1 MNLNSY
7 LPLPTAP
14 RTATPL
20 ANSPAQGPASGADA
34 VAGQGLGL
42 DFAQIMA
49 RQLQQLPA
57 SQRQS
62 FAATSNAIHAESAQ
76 AAEHAA
82 LLANKDAA
90 SQAQNQVKTTPKNNA
105 RVSEDAPAH
114 KEDKQESSAKSSSG
128 SSHRSRKTSTDTQDN
143 DSASATSWQGD
154 MPHALA
160 LAASAANSVANALTN
175 PAAGIQVARTAANL
189 AAQELANASDA
200 ATNKLQM
207 FALSPKVHIITDPR
221 QAPSP
226 ESLTAF
232 AKSMGLD
239 DAAIQN
245 LMGPAASQAMGLDDA
260 TTIQNLV
267 GPTASQISTPG
278 ANGFPSTSANG
289 LPNGN
294 PGFNISTLLG
304 AALNGGTEKPTM
316 AQTEA
321 SAFNQAVT
329 QALSSSMQSPAA
341 NANLLQSAA
350 AAPLNFGISGLPV
363 NGLSQAEMA
372 SIQHIQMT
380 VLPPAVLPVQS
391 GNTSQAFNMP
401 STASVLSLLD
411 GKLQEQDITSLAS
424 SFSQNMGEQSESGT
438 SDTSGQSS
446 SGFAQTLAQSNASDN
461 RSVANKEVATVATPL
476 NEVYDQLSDKL
487 ATEMAA
493 RMHKQLSDGQWKMKF
508 GLRPAHLGGVEIQL
522 EMKDGKLDAVFRAEN
537 AMTRDLLQ
545 NSTQRLRDALQN
557 FGINAGFVQVG
568 QNGSQSQQ
576 NASGNSTPQPQ
587 VRDNSRAGTN
597 NSDTTAQVVAN
608 RGKDSSSL
616 LDLYA

>member
-14 RTATPL
+14 RNATPL

-49 RQLQQLPA
+49 QQLQQLPA

-62 FAATSNAIHAESAQ
+62 FAATSKAIHAESAQ
-76 AAEHAA
+76 AAEQAA
-82 LLANKDAA
+82 LLANKDRA
-90 SQAQNQVKTTPKNNA
+90 SQAQNQDKIAPKDNS
-105 RVSEDAPAH
+105 RVSKEAPGH

-128 SSHRSRKTSTDTQDN
+128 SSHRSRKASSDAQDSDT
-143 DSASATSWQGD
+143 ASATPWQGD
-154 MPHALA
+154 LPHALA
-160 LAASAANSVANALTN
+160 LAASAANSVADALTN
-175 PAAGIQVARTAANL
+175 PADGIPAARTAANL

-239 DAAIQN
+239 EATIQN
-245 LMGPAASQAMGLDDA
+245 LMGPASQA
-260 TTIQNLV
+260 
-267 GPTASQISTPG
+267 STPG
-278 ANGFPSTSANG
+278 ANGLPSSSANG
-289 LPNGN
+289 MPNGIAN
-294 PGFNISTLLG
+294 NAGFNISALLG
-304 AALNGGTEKPTM
+304 AALNGGSDTANI
-316 AQTEA
+316 AQA
-321 SAFNQAVT
+321 DAAFNQALT
-329 QALSSSMQSPAA
+329 QALSTSTQIPAA

-391 GNTSQAFNMP
+391 GNIAQAFNTP
-401 STASVLSLLD
+401 STASVLSLL
-411 GKLQEQDITSLAS
+411 GGNLQEQDITSLAS
-424 SFSQNMGEQSESGT
+424 SFSQNMGEQSDTSG
-438 SDTSGQSS
+438 SDSSGQSS
-446 SGFAQTLAQSNASDN
+446 SGFAQALAQSNASDN

-557 FGINAGFVQVG
+557 FGINAGFVEVG
-568 QNGSQSQQ
+568 QNGSQNQQ

-587 VRDNSRAGTN
+587 VRDNSSVGTN

>member
-14 RTATPL
+14 RNATPL

-49 RQLQQLPA
+49 QQLQQLPA

-62 FAATSNAIHAESAQ
+62 FAATSKAIHAESAQ
-76 AAEHAA
+76 AAEQAA
-82 LLANKDAA
+82 LLANKDRA
-90 SQAQNQVKTTPKNNA
+90 SQAQNQDKIAPKDNS
-105 RVSEDAPAH
+105 RVSKEAPGH

-128 SSHRSRKTSTDTQDN
+128 SSHRSRKASSDAQDSDT
-143 DSASATSWQGD
+143 ASATPWQGD
-154 MPHALA
+154 LPHALA
-160 LAASAANSVANALTN
+160 LAASAANSVADALTN
-175 PAAGIQVARTAANL
+175 PADGIPAARTAANL

-207 FALSPKVHIITDPR
+207 YALSPKVHIITDPR

-239 DAAIQN
+239 EATIQN
-245 LMGPAASQAMGLDDA
+245 LMGPASQA
-260 TTIQNLV
+260 
-267 GPTASQISTPG
+267 STPG
-278 ANGFPSTSANG
+278 ANGLPSSGANG
-289 LPNGN
+289 MPNGIAN
-294 PGFNISTLLG
+294 NAGFNISALLG
-304 AALNGGTEKPTM
+304 AALNGGSDTANITQ
-316 AQTEA
+316 ADA
-321 SAFNQAVT
+321 AFNQAMT
-329 QALSSSMQSPAA
+329 QALSTSTQSPAA

-391 GNTSQAFNMP
+391 GNIAQAFNTP
-401 STASVLSLLD
+401 STASVLSLL
-411 GKLQEQDITSLAS
+411 GGNLQEQDITSLAS
-424 SFSQNMGEQSESGT
+424 SFSQNMGEQSDTSG
-438 SDTSGQSS
+438 SDSSGQSS
-446 SGFAQTLAQSNASDN
+446 SGFAQALAQSNASDN

-557 FGINAGFVQVG
+557 FGINAGFVEVG
-568 QNGSQSQQ
+568 QNGSQNQQ

-587 VRDNSRAGTN
+587 VRDNSSVGTN

>member
-14 RTATPL
+14 RNATPL

-62 FAATSNAIHAESAQ
+62 FAATSNAIHAESEQ

-82 LLANKDAA
+82 LLANKDRA
-90 SQAQNQVKTTPKNNA
+90 SQAQNQDKIAPKDNA
-105 RVSEDAPAH
+105 RVSKEAPEH

-128 SSHRSRKTSTDTQDN
+128 SSHRSRKASTDNQDN
-143 DSASATSWQGD
+143 DLAPATPWQGD
-154 MPHALA
+154 LPHALA
-160 LAASAANSVANALTN
+160 LAASAANSVANALNN
-175 PAAGIQVARTAANL
+175 PAAGIPAARTAANL

-207 FALSPKVHIITDPR
+207 YALSPKVHIITDPR

-239 DAAIQN
+239 EA
-245 LMGPAASQAMGLDDA
+245 
-260 TTIQNLV
+260 TIQNLL
-267 GPTASQISTPG
+267 GPASQASNPG
-278 ANGFPSTSANG
+278 ANSLPSSGANG
-289 LPNGN
+289 MPNGIAN
-294 PGFNISTLLG
+294 NAGFNISALLG
-304 AALNGGTEKPTM
+304 AALNGGSDTANI
-316 AQTEA
+316 AQGDA
-321 SAFNQAVT
+321 AFNQAMT
-329 QALSSSMQSPAA
+329 QALSTSTQSPAA

-391 GNTSQAFNMP
+391 GNIAQAFNTP
-401 STASVLSLLD
+401 STASVLSLL
-411 GKLQEQDITSLAS
+411 GGNLQEQEITSLAS
-424 SFSQNMGEQSESGT
+424 SFSQNMGEQSDTSG
-438 SDTSGQSS
+438 SDSSGQSS
-446 SGFAQTLAQSNASDN
+446 SGFAQALAQSNASDN

-557 FGINAGFVQVG
+557 FGINAGFVEVG
-568 QNGSQSQQ
+568 QNGSQNQQ

-587 VRDNSRAGTN
+587 VRDNSSVSAN

-608 RGKDSSSL
+608 RGKDGSSL

>member
-14 RTATPL
+14 RNATPL

-49 RQLQQLPA
+49 QQLQQLPA

-62 FAATSNAIHAESAQ
+62 FAATSKAIHAESAQ
-76 AAEHAA
+76 AAEQAA
-82 LLANKDAA
+82 LLANKDRA
-90 SQAQNQVKTTPKNNA
+90 SQAQNQDKIAPKDNS
-105 RVSEDAPAH
+105 RVSKEAPGH

-128 SSHRSRKTSTDTQDN
+128 SSHRSRKASSDAQDSDT
-143 DSASATSWQGD
+143 ASATPWQGD
-154 MPHALA
+154 LPHALA
-160 LAASAANSVANALTN
+160 LAASAANSVADALTN
-175 PAAGIQVARTAANL
+175 PADGIPAARTAANL

-207 FALSPKVHIITDPR
+207 YALSPKVHIITDPR

-239 DAAIQN
+239 EATIQN
-245 LMGPAASQAMGLDDA
+245 LMGPASQA
-260 TTIQNLV
+260 
-267 GPTASQISTPG
+267 STPG
-278 ANGFPSTSANG
+278 ANGLPSSGANG
-289 LPNGN
+289 MPNGIAN
-294 PGFNISTLLG
+294 NAGFNISALLG
-304 AALNGGTEKPTM
+304 AALNGGSDTANITQ
-316 AQTEA
+316 ADA
-321 SAFNQAVT
+321 AFNQAMT
-329 QALSSSMQSPAA
+329 QALSTSTQSPAA

-350 AAPLNFGISGLPV
+350 AAPLNFGINGLPV

-391 GNTSQAFNMP
+391 GNIAQAFNTP
-401 STASVLSLLD
+401 STASVLSLL
-411 GKLQEQDITSLAS
+411 GGNLQEQDITSLAS
-424 SFSQNMGEQSESGT
+424 SFSQNMGEQSDTSG
-438 SDTSGQSS
+438 SDSSGQSS
-446 SGFAQTLAQSNASDN
+446 SGFAQALAQSNASDN

-557 FGINAGFVQVG
+557 FGINAGFVEVG
-568 QNGSQSQQ
+568 QNGSQNQQ

-587 VRDNSRAGTN
+587 VRDNSSVGTN

>member
-14 RTATPL
+14 RNATPL

-49 RQLQQLPA
+49 QQLQQLPA

-62 FAATSNAIHAESAQ
+62 FAAASNAIHAESAQ
-76 AAEHAA
+76 AAEQAA
-82 LLANKDAA
+82 LLANKDRA
-90 SQAQNQVKTTPKNNA
+90 SQAQNQDKIAPKDNS
-105 RVSEDAPAH
+105 RVSKEAPGH

-128 SSHRSRKTSTDTQDN
+128 SSHRSRKASSDAQDSDT
-143 DSASATSWQGD
+143 ASATPWQGD
-154 MPHALA
+154 LPHALA
-160 LAASAANSVANALTN
+160 LAASAANSVADALTN
-175 PAAGIQVARTAANL
+175 PADGIPAARTAANL

-239 DAAIQN
+239 EATIQN
-245 LMGPAASQAMGLDDA
+245 LMGTASQA
-260 TTIQNLV
+260 
-267 GPTASQISTPG
+267 STPG
-278 ANGFPSTSANG
+278 ANGLPSSGANG
-289 LPNGN
+289 MPNGIAN
-294 PGFNISTLLG
+294 NAGFNISALLG
-304 AALNGGTEKPTM
+304 AALNGGSDTANITQ
-316 AQTEA
+316 ADA
-321 SAFNQAVT
+321 AFNQAMT
-329 QALSSSMQSPAA
+329 QALSTSTQSPAA

-350 AAPLNFGISGLPV
+350 AAPLNFGINGLPV

-391 GNTSQAFNMP
+391 GNIAQTFNTP
-401 STASVLSLLD
+401 STASVLSLL
-411 GKLQEQDITSLAS
+411 GGNLQEQDITSLAS
-424 SFSQNMGEQSESGT
+424 SFSQNMGEQSDTSG
-438 SDTSGQSS
+438 SDSSGQSS
-446 SGFAQTLAQSNASDN
+446 SGFAQALAQSNASDN

-557 FGINAGFVQVG
+557 FGINAGFVEVG
-568 QNGSQSQQ
+568 QNGSQNQQ

-587 VRDNSRAGTN
+587 VRDNSSVGTN

>member
-14 RTATPL
+14 RAATPP
-20 ANSPAQGPASGADA
+20 ANSPVQGPTSGADA
-34 VAGQGLGL
+34 VAGQSLGL

-57 SQRQS
+57 AQRQS
-62 FAATSNAIHAESAQ
+62 FAATSDAIHANNAQ
-76 AAEHAA
+76 ASEHAA
-82 LLANKDAA
+82 LLANKDAGSPA
-90 SQAQNQVKTTPKNNA
+90 DTQDKPAPKNNS
-105 RVSEDAPAH
+105 RVSQDAPGHAD
-114 KEDKQESSAKSSSG
+114 DKQESSTKSSSSG
-128 SSHRSRKTSTDTQDN
+128 SQRNKK
-143 DSASATSWQGD
+143 ASAGANDKDSEPVAVTPWQSD
-154 MPHALA
+154 LSHMLA
-160 LAASAANSVANALTN
+160 MANATTN
-175 PAAGIQVARTAANL
+175 AGVGFETDPAGIHATRTAANL
-189 AAQELANASDA
+189 AAQELAQQNNQAV
-200 ATNKLQM
+200 NNLQK
-207 FALSPKVHIITDPR
+207 FALSSKVHIITDPR

-239 DAAIQN
+239 DATIQN
-245 LMGPAASQAMGLDDA
+245 LMGSA
-260 TTIQNLV
+260 TSN
-267 GPTASQISTPG
+267 GG
-278 ANGFPSTSANG
+278 ANGLAPSGANG
-289 LPNGN
+289 QPNGAATAT
-294 PGFNISTLLG
+294 GLNISALLG
-304 AALNGGTEKPTM
+304 AALNGGSDKLGISQADAP
-316 AQTEA
+316 
-321 SAFNQAVT
+321 AFSQAMT
-329 QALSSSMQSPAA
+329 QALSSSVQSPAVS
-341 NANLLQSAA
+341 ANLLQSAA
-350 AAPLNFGISGLPV
+350 AAPLNFGISGLPT

-372 SIQHIQMT
+372 SIQQIQMT

-391 GNTSQAFNMP
+391 GNISQAFNTP
-401 STASVLSLLD
+401 STASVLSLL
-411 GKLQEQDITSLAS
+411 GGNVQEQDIASLAS
-424 SFSQNMGEQSESGT
+424 SFSQGTGEQSDA
-438 SDTSGQSS
+438 SDSETSGQSS
-446 SGFAQTLAQSNASDN
+446 SAFAQALAQSSASDN
-461 RSVANKEVATVATPL
+461 RSVAGKDAATAVATPM

-568 QNGSQSQQ
+568 QNGGQNQQ

-587 VRDNSRAGTN
+587 VRDNSSVSTN
-597 NSDTTAQVVAN
+597 TSDTQAQVVAS
-608 RGKDSSSL
+608 RGKDSTSL

>member
-1 MNLNSY
+1 
-7 LPLPTAP
+7 
-14 RTATPL
+14 
-20 ANSPAQGPASGADA
+20 
-34 VAGQGLGL
+34 
-42 DFAQIMA
+42 MA

-62 FAATSNAIHAESAQ
+62 FAATSNAIHAESEQ

-82 LLANKDAA
+82 LLANKDRA
-90 SQAQNQVKTTPKNNA
+90 SQAQNQDKTAPKDNA
-105 RVSEDAPAH
+105 RVSKEAPGH

-128 SSHRSRKTSTDTQDN
+128 SSHRSRKASTDNQDK
-143 DSASATSWQGD
+143 DLASATPWQGD
-154 MPHALA
+154 LPHALA
-160 LAASAANSVANALTN
+160 LATSAANSVADALTN
-175 PAAGIQVARTAANL
+175 PADGIPAARTAANL

-239 DAAIQN
+239 EATIQN
-245 LMGPAASQAMGLDDA
+245 LMGPASQA
-260 TTIQNLV
+260 
-267 GPTASQISTPG
+267 STPG
-278 ANGFPSTSANG
+278 ANGLPSSGANG
-289 LPNGN
+289 MPNGIAN
-294 PGFNISTLLG
+294 NAGFNISALLG
-304 AALNGGTEKPTM
+304 AALNGGSDTANITQ
-316 AQTEA
+316 ADA
-321 SAFNQAVT
+321 AFNQAMA
-329 QALSSSMQSPAA
+329 QALSTSTQSPAA

-380 VLPPAVLPVQS
+380 VLPPAVFPVQS
-391 GNTSQAFNMP
+391 GNIAQAFNTP
-401 STASVLSLLD
+401 STASVLSLL
-411 GKLQEQDITSLAS
+411 GGNLQEQDITSLAS
-424 SFSQNMGEQSESGT
+424 SFSQNMGEQSDTSG
-438 SDTSGQSS
+438 SDSSGQSS
-446 SGFAQTLAQSNASDN
+446 SGFAQALAQSNASDN

-557 FGINAGFVQVG
+557 FGINAGFVEVG
-568 QNGSQSQQ
+568 QNGSQNQQ
-576 NASGNSTPQPQ
+576 NASGNSTPQHQ
-587 VRDNSRAGTN
+587 VRDNSSVSAN

-608 RGKDSSSL
+608 RGKDGSSL

>member
-14 RTATPL
+14 RAATPL

-34 VAGQGLGL
+34 VAGQSLGL

-49 RQLQQLPA
+49 RQFQQLPA
-57 SQRQS
+57 SQRQN
-62 FAATSNAIHAESAQ
+62 FAATSDAIHADNAQ
-76 AAEHAA
+76 ASEHSA

-90 SQAQNQVKTTPKNNA
+90 AQAGNQDKPEPNNNS
-105 RVSEDAPAH
+105 RVSQDAPGHA
-114 KEDKQESSAKSSSG
+114 KDDKQESSAKSSSG
-128 SSHRSRKTSTDTQDN
+128 SSQRNKKSAADDK
-143 DSASATSWQGD
+143 DSDPSSATAWQAD
-154 MPHALA
+154 LPHALD
-160 LAASAANSVANALTN
+160 LAAKAASTVANALTN
-175 PAAGIQVARTAANL
+175 PAAGLQAARTAANL
-189 AAQELANASDA
+189 AAQELAQASTD

-239 DAAIQN
+239 DATIQN
-245 LMGPAASQAMGLDDA
+245 LMGSADASKSA
-260 TTIQNLV
+260 TQ
-267 GPTASQISTPG
+267 PG
-278 ANGFPSTSANG
+278 FSNGQPNGSAN
-289 LPNGN
+289 NS
-294 PGFNISTLLG
+294 GFNISALLG
-304 AALNGGTEKPTM
+304 AALNGGSDKLNISQADAP
-316 AQTEA
+316 
-321 SAFNQAVT
+321 AFNQAMT
-329 QALSSSMQSPAA
+329 QALASSAQSPAA

-350 AAPLNFGISGLPV
+350 AAPLNFGISGLPA

-372 SIQHIQMT
+372 SIQQIQMT
-380 VLPPAVLPVQS
+380 VLPPAVMPVQS
-391 GNTSQAFNMP
+391 GNTSQAFNTP
-401 STASVLSLLD
+401 STASVLSLL
-411 GKLQEQDITSLAS
+411 GGNVQEQDIASLAS
-424 SFSQNMGEQSESGT
+424 SFSQDMGEQSDSSG
-438 SDTSGQSS
+438 SNTSGQSS
-446 SGFAQTLAQSNASDN
+446 SGFAQALAQSSSDN
-461 RSVANKEVATVATPL
+461 KFVASKDAANAVATPMS
-476 NEVYDQLSDKL
+476 EVYDQLSDKL

-568 QNGSQSQQ
+568 QNGGQSQQ

-587 VRDNSRAGTN
+587 VRDNSGVNTN

-608 RGKDSSSL
+608 RGKDNSSL

>member
-14 RTATPL
+14 RAATPL

-34 VAGQGLGL
+34 VAGQSLGL

-49 RQLQQLPA
+49 RQFQQLPA
-57 SQRQS
+57 SQRQN
-62 FAATSNAIHAESAQ
+62 FAATSDAIHADNAQ
-76 AAEHAA
+76 ASEHSA

-90 SQAQNQVKTTPKNNA
+90 AQAGNQDKPEPNNNS
-105 RVSEDAPAH
+105 RVSQDAPGH
-114 KEDKQESSAKSSSG
+114 TKDDKQESSAKSSSG
-128 SSHRSRKTSTDTQDN
+128 ISQRNKKPVASDK
-143 DSASATSWQGD
+143 DSEPSSATAWQTD
-154 MPHALA
+154 LPHALD
-160 LAASAANSVANALTN
+160 LAAKAASTVANALTN
-175 PAAGIQVARTAANL
+175 PAAGLQAARTAANL
-189 AAQELANASDA
+189 AAQELAQASTD

-239 DAAIQN
+239 DATIQN
-245 LMGPAASQAMGLDDA
+245 LMGSADASKSA
-260 TTIQNLV
+260 TQ
-267 GPTASQISTPG
+267 PG
-278 ANGFPSTSANG
+278 FSNGQPNGSAN
-289 LPNGN
+289 NS
-294 PGFNISTLLG
+294 GFNISALLG
-304 AALNGGTEKPTM
+304 AALNGGSDKLNISQADAP
-316 AQTEA
+316 
-321 SAFNQAVT
+321 AFNQAMT
-329 QALSSSMQSPAA
+329 QALASSAQSPAA

-350 AAPLNFGISGLPV
+350 AAPLNFGISGLPA
-363 NGLSQAEMA
+363 NGMSQAEMA
-372 SIQHIQMT
+372 SIQQIQMT

-391 GNTSQAFNMP
+391 GNASQAFNTP
-401 STASVLSLLD
+401 STASVLSLL
-411 GKLQEQDITSLAS
+411 GGNVQEQDIASLAS
-424 SFSQNMGEQSESGT
+424 SFSQDMGEQSDSSG
-438 SDTSGQSS
+438 SNTSGQPS
-446 SGFAQTLAQSNASDN
+446 SGFAQALAQSSSSDN
-461 RSVANKEVATVATPL
+461 KSVASKDTATAVATPMA
-476 NEVYDQLSDKL
+476 EVYDQLSDKL

-568 QNGSQSQQ
+568 QNGGQSQQ

-587 VRDNSRAGTN
+587 VRDNSGVNTN

>member
-1 MNLNSY
+1 
-7 LPLPTAP
+7 
-14 RTATPL
+14 
-20 ANSPAQGPASGADA
+20 
-34 VAGQGLGL
+34 
-42 DFAQIMA
+42 MA

-62 FAATSNAIHAESAQ
+62 FAATSNAIHAESEQ

-82 LLANKDAA
+82 LLANKDRA
-90 SQAQNQVKTTPKNNA
+90 SQAQNQDKTAPKDNA
-105 RVSEDAPAH
+105 RVSKEAPGH
-114 KEDKQESSAKSSSG
+114 NKEDKQESSAKSSSG
-128 SSHRSRKTSTDTQDN
+128 SSHRSLKASTDYQDN
-143 DSASATSWQGD
+143 DLAPATPWQGD
-154 MPHALA
+154 LPHALA
-160 LAASAANSVANALTN
+160 LAASAANSVANALTD
-175 PAAGIQVARTAANL
+175 PADGIPAARTAANL

-239 DAAIQN
+239 EATIQN
-245 LMGPAASQAMGLDDA
+245 LMGPASQA
-260 TTIQNLV
+260 
-267 GPTASQISTPG
+267 STPG
-278 ANGFPSTSANG
+278 ANGLPSTGANG
-289 LPNGN
+289 MPNGIAN
-294 PGFNISTLLG
+294 NTGFNISALLG
-304 AALNGGTEKPTM
+304 AALNGGSDTANI
-316 AQTEA
+316 AQA
-321 SAFNQAVT
+321 DAAFNQAIT
-329 QALSSSMQSPAA
+329 QALSTSTQSPAA

-391 GNTSQAFNMP
+391 GNIAQAFNMP
-401 STASVLSLLD
+401 STASVLSLM
-411 GKLQEQDITSLAS
+411 GGNLQEQDITSLAS
-424 SFSQNMGEQSESGT
+424 SFSQNMGEQSDTSG
-438 SDTSGQSS
+438 SDSSGQSS
-446 SGFAQTLAQSNASDN
+446 SGFAQALAQSNASDN

-557 FGINAGFVQVG
+557 FGISAGFVEVG
-568 QNGSQSQQ
+568 QNGSQNQQ

-587 VRDNSRAGTN
+587 VRDNSSVSAN

-608 RGKDSSSL
+608 RGKDGSSL

>member
-14 RTATPL
+14 RAATPL

-34 VAGQGLGL
+34 VAGQSLGL

-49 RQLQQLPA
+49 RQFHQLPA
-57 SQRQS
+57 SQRQN
-62 FAATSNAIHAESAQ
+62 FAATSDAIHAENAQ
-76 AAEHAA
+76 ASEHSA

-90 SQAQNQVKTTPKNNA
+90 SQADNQNKPEQKNNS
-105 RVSEDAPAH
+105 RVSQDAPGHA
-114 KEDKQESSAKSSSG
+114 KDDKQESSAKSSSG
-128 SSHRSRKTSTDTQDN
+128 SSQRSKKPATDDKDSDSTSTSGLPQVLD
-143 DSASATSWQGD
+143 
-154 MPHALA
+154 
-160 LAASAANSVANALTN
+160 LAAKAANAVGNVLTN
-175 PAAGIQVARTAANL
+175 PAAGLQAARTAANL
-189 AAQELANASDA
+189 AAQELAQASADA
-200 ATNKLQM
+200 THKLQM

-239 DAAIQN
+239 DATIQN
-245 LMGPAASQAMGLDDA
+245 LMGSA
-260 TTIQNLV
+260 
-267 GPTASQISTPG
+267 
-278 ANGFPSTSANG
+278 SANG
-289 LPNGN
+289 SSADATKSGLQTGLANGQVN
-294 PGFNISTLLG
+294 GSANGFNISALLG
-304 AALNGGTEKPTM
+304 AALNGGSDKRNMSQADAP
-316 AQTEA
+316 
-321 SAFNQAVT
+321 AFNQAMS
-329 QALSSSMQSPAA
+329 QALASGAQSPAA
-341 NANLLQSAA
+341 SANLLESPA
-350 AAPLNFGISGLPV
+350 AAPLSFGISGLPA
-363 NGLSQAEMA
+363 NGLSQADMA

-391 GNTSQAFNMP
+391 GNVSQSFNTP
-401 STASVLSLLD
+401 STASVLSLL
-411 GKLQEQDITSLAS
+411 GGNVQEQDIASLAS
-424 SFSQNMGEQSESGT
+424 SFSQDMGDQSGSGG

-446 SGFAQTLAQSNASDN
+446 SSGFAQALAQSSSTDSK
-461 RSVANKEVATVATPL
+461 SVASKDVASAVATPMS
-476 NEVYDQLSDKL
+476 EVYDQLSDKL

-568 QNGSQSQQ
+568 QNGGQSQQ

-587 VRDNSRAGTN
+587 VRDNSGVNTN
-597 NSDTTAQVVAN
+597 NNDTTAQVVAN
-608 RGKDSSSL
+608 RGKDSASL

>member
-14 RTATPL
+14 RAATPL
-20 ANSPAQGPASGADA
+20 ANSPTQGPASGADA
-34 VAGQGLGL
+34 VAGQSLGL

-49 RQLQQLPA
+49 RQFQQLPA
-57 SQRQS
+57 SQRQN
-62 FAATSNAIHAESAQ
+62 FAATSDAIHADNAQ
-76 AAEHAA
+76 ASEHSA

-90 SQAQNQVKTTPKNNA
+90 AQAGNQDKPEPNNNS
-105 RVSEDAPAH
+105 RVPQDAPGHARD
-114 KEDKQESSAKSSSG
+114 DKQESSAKSSSG
-128 SSHRSRKTSTDTQDN
+128 SSQRSKKPATDDK
-143 DSASATSWQGD
+143 DSDTTSATGWQSD
-154 MPHALA
+154 LPQALD
-160 LAASAANSVANALTN
+160 LAAKAASTVANALTN
-175 PAAGIQVARTAANL
+175 PAAGLQAARTAANL
-189 AAQELANASDA
+189 AAQELAQASTD

-239 DAAIQN
+239 DATIQN
-245 LMGPAASQAMGLDDA
+245 LMGSADALKSATQTGL
-260 TTIQNLV
+260 
-267 GPTASQISTPG
+267 S
-278 ANGFPSTSANG
+278 NGQPNGSAN
-289 LPNGN
+289 NS
-294 PGFNISTLLG
+294 GFNISALLG
-304 AALNGGTEKPTM
+304 AALNGGSDKLNISQADAP
-316 AQTEA
+316 
-321 SAFNQAVT
+321 AFNQAMT
-329 QALSSSMQSPAA
+329 QALASSAQSPAA

-350 AAPLNFGISGLPV
+350 AAPLNFGISGLPA
-363 NGLSQAEMA
+363 NGMSQAEMA
-372 SIQHIQMT
+372 SIQQIQMT

-391 GNTSQAFNMP
+391 GNASQAFNTP
-401 STASVLSLLD
+401 STASVLSLL
-411 GKLQEQDITSLAS
+411 GGNVQEQDIASLAS
-424 SFSQNMGEQSESGT
+424 SFSQDMGEQSDSSG
-438 SDTSGQSS
+438 SNTSGQPSA
-446 SGFAQTLAQSNASDN
+446 GFAQALAQSSSSDN
-461 RSVANKEVATVATPL
+461 KSVASKDTATAVATPMA
-476 NEVYDQLSDKL
+476 EVYDQLSDKL

-568 QNGSQSQQ
+568 QNGGQSQQ

-587 VRDNSRAGTN
+587 VRDNSGVNTN

>member
-14 RTATPL
+14 RNATPL
-20 ANSPAQGPASGADA
+20 ANSPALGPASGADA

-62 FAATSNAIHAESAQ
+62 FAATSNAIHAESEQ

-82 LLANKDAA
+82 LLANKDRA
-90 SQAQNQVKTTPKNNA
+90 SQAQNQDKTAPKDNA
-105 RVSEDAPAH
+105 RVSKEAPGH
-114 KEDKQESSAKSSSG
+114 NKEDKQESSAKSSSG
-128 SSHRSRKTSTDTQDN
+128 SSHRSLKASTDYQDN
-143 DSASATSWQGD
+143 DLAPATPWQGD
-154 MPHALA
+154 LPHALA
-160 LAASAANSVANALTN
+160 LAASAANSVANALTD
-175 PAAGIQVARTAANL
+175 PADGIPAARTAANL

-239 DAAIQN
+239 EATIQN
-245 LMGPAASQAMGLDDA
+245 LMGPASQA
-260 TTIQNLV
+260 
-267 GPTASQISTPG
+267 STPG
-278 ANGFPSTSANG
+278 ANGLPSTGANG
-289 LPNGN
+289 MPNGIAN
-294 PGFNISTLLG
+294 NTGFNISALLG
-304 AALNGGTEKPTM
+304 AALNGGSDTANI
-316 AQTEA
+316 AQA
-321 SAFNQAVT
+321 DAAFNQAMT
-329 QALSSSMQSPAA
+329 QALSTSTQSPAA

-391 GNTSQAFNMP
+391 GNIAQAFNMP
-401 STASVLSLLD
+401 STASVLSLL
-411 GKLQEQDITSLAS
+411 GGNLQEQDITSLAS
-424 SFSQNMGEQSESGT
+424 SFSQNMGEQSDTSG
-438 SDTSGQSS
+438 SDSSGQSS
-446 SGFAQTLAQSNASDN
+446 SGFAQALAQSNASDN

-557 FGINAGFVQVG
+557 FGISAGFVEVG
-568 QNGSQSQQ
+568 QNGSQNQQ

-587 VRDNSRAGTN
+587 VRDNSSVSAN

-608 RGKDSSSL
+608 RGKDGSSL

>member
-14 RTATPL
+14 RNATPL
-20 ANSPAQGPASGADA
+20 ANSPALGPASGADA

-62 FAATSNAIHAESAQ
+62 FAATSNAIHAESEQ

-82 LLANKDAA
+82 LLANKDRA
-90 SQAQNQVKTTPKNNA
+90 SQAQNQDKTAPKDNA
-105 RVSEDAPAH
+105 RVSKEAPGH
-114 KEDKQESSAKSSSG
+114 NKEDKQESSAKSSSG
-128 SSHRSRKTSTDTQDN
+128 SSHRSLKASTDYQDN
-143 DSASATSWQGD
+143 DLAPATPWQGD
-154 MPHALA
+154 LPHALA
-160 LAASAANSVANALTN
+160 LAASAANSVANALTD
-175 PAAGIQVARTAANL
+175 PADGIPAARTAANL

-239 DAAIQN
+239 EATIQN
-245 LMGPAASQAMGLDDA
+245 LMGPASQA
-260 TTIQNLV
+260 
-267 GPTASQISTPG
+267 STPG
-278 ANGFPSTSANG
+278 ANGLPSTGANG
-289 LPNGN
+289 MPNGIAN
-294 PGFNISTLLG
+294 NTGFNISALLG
-304 AALNGGTEKPTM
+304 AALNGGSDTANI
-316 AQTEA
+316 AQA
-321 SAFNQAVT
+321 DAAFNQAIT
-329 QALSSSMQSPAA
+329 QALSTSTQSPAA

-391 GNTSQAFNMP
+391 GNIAQAFNMP
-401 STASVLSLLD
+401 STASVLSLL
-411 GKLQEQDITSLAS
+411 GGNLQEQDITSLAS
-424 SFSQNMGEQSESGT
+424 SFSQNMGEQSDTSG
-438 SDTSGQSS
+438 SDSSGQSS
-446 SGFAQTLAQSNASDN
+446 SGFAQALAQSNASDN

-557 FGINAGFVQVG
+557 FGISAGFVEVG
-568 QNGSQSQQ
+568 QNGSQNQQ

-587 VRDNSRAGTN
+587 VRDNSSVSAN

-608 RGKDSSSL
+608 RGKDGSSL

>member
-14 RTATPL
+14 RNATPL
-20 ANSPAQGPASGADA
+20 ANSPALGPASGADA

-62 FAATSNAIHAESAQ
+62 FAATSNAIHAESEQ

-82 LLANKDAA
+82 LLANKDRA
-90 SQAQNQVKTTPKNNA
+90 SQAQNQDKTAPKDNA
-105 RVSEDAPAH
+105 RVSKEAPGH
-114 KEDKQESSAKSSSG
+114 NKEDKQESSAKSSSG
-128 SSHRSRKTSTDTQDN
+128 SSHRSLKASTDYHDN
-143 DSASATSWQGD
+143 DLAPATPWQGD
-154 MPHALA
+154 LPHALA
-160 LAASAANSVANALTN
+160 LAASAANSVANALTD
-175 PAAGIQVARTAANL
+175 PADGIPAARTAANL

-239 DAAIQN
+239 EATIQN
-245 LMGPAASQAMGLDDA
+245 LMGPASQA
-260 TTIQNLV
+260 
-267 GPTASQISTPG
+267 STPG
-278 ANGFPSTSANG
+278 ANGLPSTGANG
-289 LPNGN
+289 MPNGIAN
-294 PGFNISTLLG
+294 NTGFNISALLG
-304 AALNGGTEKPTM
+304 AALNGGSDTANI
-316 AQTEA
+316 AQA
-321 SAFNQAVT
+321 DAAFNQAMT
-329 QALSSSMQSPAA
+329 QALSTSTQSPAA

-391 GNTSQAFNMP
+391 GNIAQAFNMP
-401 STASVLSLLD
+401 STASVLSLL
-411 GKLQEQDITSLAS
+411 GGNLQEQDITSLAS
-424 SFSQNMGEQSESGT
+424 SFSQNMGEQSDTSG
-438 SDTSGQSS
+438 SDSSGQSS
-446 SGFAQTLAQSNASDN
+446 SGFAQALAQSNASDN

-557 FGINAGFVQVG
+557 FGISAGFVEVG
-568 QNGSQSQQ
+568 QNGSQNQQ

-587 VRDNSRAGTN
+587 VRDNSSVSAN

-608 RGKDSSSL
+608 RGKDGSSL

>member
-14 RTATPL
+14 RAATPL

-34 VAGQGLGL
+34 VAGQSLGL

-49 RQLQQLPA
+49 RQFQQLPA
-57 SQRQS
+57 SQRQN
-62 FAATSNAIHAESAQ
+62 FAATSDAIHADNAQ
-76 AAEHAA
+76 ASEHSA

-90 SQAQNQVKTTPKNNA
+90 AQAGNQDKPEPNNNS
-105 RVSEDAPAH
+105 RVSQDAPGHA
-114 KEDKQESSAKSSSG
+114 KDDKQESSAKSSSG
-128 SSHRSRKTSTDTQDN
+128 SSQRNKKSAADDK
-143 DSASATSWQGD
+143 DSDPSAATAWQS
-154 MPHALA
+154 ALPKA
-160 LAASAANSVANALTN
+160 LDLADKAASTVANALTN
-175 PAAGIQVARTAANL
+175 PAAGLQAARTAANL
-189 AAQELANASDA
+189 AAQELAQASTD

-239 DAAIQN
+239 DATIQN
-245 LMGPAASQAMGLDDA
+245 LMGSADASKSA
-260 TTIQNLV
+260 TQ
-267 GPTASQISTPG
+267 PG
-278 ANGFPSTSANG
+278 FSNGQPNGSAN
-289 LPNGN
+289 NS
-294 PGFNISTLLG
+294 GFNISALLG
-304 AALNGGTEKPTM
+304 AALNGGSDKLNISQADAP
-316 AQTEA
+316 
-321 SAFNQAVT
+321 AFNQAMT
-329 QALSSSMQSPAA
+329 QALASSAQSPAA

-350 AAPLNFGISGLPV
+350 AAPLNFGISGLPA
-363 NGLSQAEMA
+363 NGMSQAEMA
-372 SIQHIQMT
+372 SIQQIQMT

-391 GNTSQAFNMP
+391 GNASQAFNTP
-401 STASVLSLLD
+401 STASVLSLL
-411 GKLQEQDITSLAS
+411 GGNVQEQDIASLAS
-424 SFSQNMGEQSESGT
+424 SFSQDMGEQSDSSG
-438 SDTSGQSS
+438 SNTSGQPS
-446 SGFAQTLAQSNASDN
+446 SGFAQALAQSSSSDN
-461 RSVANKEVATVATPL
+461 KSVASKDTATAVATPMA
-476 NEVYDQLSDKL
+476 EVYDQLSDKL

-568 QNGSQSQQ
+568 QNGGQSQQ

-587 VRDNSRAGTN
+587 VRDNSGVNTN
-597 NSDTTAQVVAN
+597 NSDTTSQVVAN

>member
-14 RTATPL
+14 RAATPL
-20 ANSPAQGPASGADA
+20 ANSPTQGPASGADA
-34 VAGQGLGL
+34 VAGQSLGL

-49 RQLQQLPA
+49 RQFQQLPA
-57 SQRQS
+57 SQRQN
-62 FAATSNAIHAESAQ
+62 FAATSDAIHADNAQ
-76 AAEHAA
+76 ASEHSA

-90 SQAQNQVKTTPKNNA
+90 AQAGNQDKPEPNNNS
-105 RVSEDAPAH
+105 RVSQDAPGHARD
-114 KEDKQESSAKSSSG
+114 DKQESSAKSSSG
-128 SSHRSRKTSTDTQDN
+128 SSQRSKKPATDDK
-143 DSASATSWQGD
+143 DSDTTSATGWQSD
-154 MPHALA
+154 LPQALD
-160 LAASAANSVANALTN
+160 LAAKAASTVANALTN
-175 PAAGIQVARTAANL
+175 PAAGLQAARTAANL
-189 AAQELANASDA
+189 AAQELAQASTD

-239 DAAIQN
+239 DATIQN
-245 LMGPAASQAMGLDDA
+245 LMGSADASKSA
-260 TTIQNLV
+260 TQ
-267 GPTASQISTPG
+267 PG
-278 ANGFPSTSANG
+278 FSNGQPNGSAN
-289 LPNGN
+289 NS
-294 PGFNISTLLG
+294 GFNISALLG
-304 AALNGGTEKPTM
+304 AALNGGSDKLNISQADAP
-316 AQTEA
+316 
-321 SAFNQAVT
+321 AFNQAMT
-329 QALSSSMQSPAA
+329 QALASSAQSPAA

-350 AAPLNFGISGLPV
+350 AAPLNFGISGLPA
-363 NGLSQAEMA
+363 NGMSQAEMA
-372 SIQHIQMT
+372 SIQQIQMT

-391 GNTSQAFNMP
+391 GNASQAFNTP
-401 STASVLSLLD
+401 STASVLSLL
-411 GKLQEQDITSLAS
+411 GGNVQEQDIASLAS
-424 SFSQNMGEQSESGT
+424 SFSQDMGEQSDSSG
-438 SDTSGQSS
+438 SNTSGQPS
-446 SGFAQTLAQSNASDN
+446 SGFAQALAQSSSSDN
-461 RSVANKEVATVATPL
+461 KSVASKDTATAVATPMA
-476 NEVYDQLSDKL
+476 EVYDQLSDKL

-568 QNGSQSQQ
+568 QNGGQSQQ

-587 VRDNSRAGTN
+587 VRDNSGVNTN

>member
-14 RTATPL
+14 RAATPP
-20 ANSPAQGPASGADA
+20 ANSPVQGSASGADA
-34 VAGQGLGL
+34 LAGQSLGL

-49 RQLQQLPA
+49 KQLQQLPA

-62 FAATSNAIHAESAQ
+62 FAATSDAIHADNAKAS
-76 AAEHAA
+76 EHLA

-90 SQAQNQVKTTPKNNA
+90 SPAAQEKPALKNNS
-105 RVSEDAPAH
+105 RVSQDAPGH
-114 KEDKQESSAKSSSG
+114 DDDKQESSTKSSSG
-128 SSHRSRKTSTDTQDN
+128 GSQRSRKTSDGNDKDS
-143 DSASATSWQGD
+143 DSAAATPWQGNLPQVLD
-154 MPHALA
+154 LA
-160 LAASAANSVANALTN
+160 VKAANTVASVAAN
-175 PAAGIQVARTAANL
+175 PASAGIQAARTAANL
-189 AAQELANASDA
+189 AAQELAQASDQ
-200 ATNKLQM
+200 TTSKLQM
-207 FALSPKVHIITDPR
+207 FALSPKVHIITDPL

-239 DAAIQN
+239 DATIQN
-245 LMGPAASQAMGLDDA
+245 LMGSATSNASTAGSNGL
-260 TTIQNLV
+260 
-267 GPTASQISTPG
+267 ASPG
-278 ANGFPSTSANG
+278 ANNAAT
-289 LPNGN
+289 N
-294 PGFNISTLLG
+294 PGLQISALLG
-304 AALNGGTEKPTM
+304 AALNGGSDKLGISQADAP
-316 AQTEA
+316 
-321 SAFNQAVT
+321 AFTQAMT
-329 QALSSSMQSPAA
+329 QALSSSVQSPAA

-350 AAPLNFGISGLPV
+350 ASPLNFGISGLPV

-372 SIQHIQMT
+372 SIQQIQMT

-391 GNTSQAFNMP
+391 GNISQAFNTP
-401 STASVLSLLD
+401 STASVLSLL
-411 GKLQEQDITSLAS
+411 GGNVQEQDIASLAS
-424 SFSQNMGEQSESGT
+424 SFSQDMGEQSDASG
-438 SDTSGQSS
+438 SETSGQSS
-446 SGFAQTLAQSNASDN
+446 SGFAQALAQSSASDN
-461 RSVANKEVATVATPL
+461 RAVASKEAATAVPTPM

-537 AMTRDLLQ
+537 PMTRDLLQ

-568 QNGSQSQQ
+568 QNGGQNQQ
-576 NASGNSTPQPQ
+576 NASGNASPQPQ
-587 VRDNSRAGTN
+587 VRDNSNVSTN
-597 NSDTTAQVVAN
+597 TSDTQAQVVAT

>member
-14 RTATPL
+14 RAATPL
-20 ANSPAQGPASGADA
+20 ANSPTQGPASGADA
-34 VAGQGLGL
+34 VAGQSLGL

-49 RQLQQLPA
+49 RQFQQLPA
-57 SQRQS
+57 SQRQN
-62 FAATSNAIHAESAQ
+62 FAATSDAIHADNAQ
-76 AAEHAA
+76 ASEHSA

-90 SQAQNQVKTTPKNNA
+90 AQAGNQDKPEPNNNS
-105 RVSEDAPAH
+105 RVSQDAPGHARD
-114 KEDKQESSAKSSSG
+114 DKQESSAKSSSG
-128 SSHRSRKTSTDTQDN
+128 SSQRSKKPATDDK
-143 DSASATSWQGD
+143 DSDTTSATGWQSD
-154 MPHALA
+154 LPQALDLA
-160 LAASAANSVANALTN
+160 DKAASTVANALTN
-175 PAAGIQVARTAANL
+175 PAAGLQAARTAANL
-189 AAQELANASDA
+189 AAQELAQASTD

-239 DAAIQN
+239 DATIQN
-245 LMGPAASQAMGLDDA
+245 LMGSADASKSA
-260 TTIQNLV
+260 TQ
-267 GPTASQISTPG
+267 PG
-278 ANGFPSTSANG
+278 FSNGQPNGSAN
-289 LPNGN
+289 NS
-294 PGFNISTLLG
+294 GFNISALLG
-304 AALNGGTEKPTM
+304 AALNGGSDKLNISQADAP
-316 AQTEA
+316 
-321 SAFNQAVT
+321 AFNQAMT
-329 QALSSSMQSPAA
+329 QALASSAQSPAA

-350 AAPLNFGISGLPV
+350 AAPLNFGISGLPA
-363 NGLSQAEMA
+363 NGMSQAEMA
-372 SIQHIQMT
+372 SIQQIQMT

-391 GNTSQAFNMP
+391 GNASQAFNTP
-401 STASVLSLLD
+401 STASVLSLL
-411 GKLQEQDITSLAS
+411 GGNVQEQDIASLAS
-424 SFSQNMGEQSESGT
+424 SFSQDMGEQSDSSG
-438 SDTSGQSS
+438 SNTSGQPS
-446 SGFAQTLAQSNASDN
+446 SGFAQALAQSSSSDN
-461 RSVANKEVATVATPL
+461 KSVASKDTATAVATPMA
-476 NEVYDQLSDKL
+476 EVYDQLSDKL

-568 QNGSQSQQ
+568 QNGGQSQQ

-587 VRDNSRAGTN
+587 VRDNSGVNTN

-608 RGKDSSSL
+608 RGKDNSSL

>member
-14 RTATPL
+14 RAATPP
-20 ANSPAQGPASGADA
+20 ANSPVQGSASGADA
-34 VAGQGLGL
+34 LAGQSLGL

-49 RQLQQLPA
+49 KQLQQLPA

-62 FAATSNAIHAESAQ
+62 FAATSDAIHADNAKAS
-76 AAEHAA
+76 EHLA

-90 SQAQNQVKTTPKNNA
+90 APAATQDKPALKNNS
-105 RVSEDAPAH
+105 RVSQDAPGHAD
-114 KEDKQESSAKSSSG
+114 DKQESSTKSSSG
-128 SSHRSRKTSTDTQDN
+128 GSQRSRKTSDGNDKDS
-143 DSASATSWQGD
+143 DSAAATPWQGNLPQVLD
-154 MPHALA
+154 LA
-160 LAASAANSVANALTN
+160 VKAANTVASVATN
-175 PAAGIQVARTAANL
+175 PASAGIQAARTAANL
-189 AAQELANASDA
+189 AAQELAQASDQ
-200 ATNKLQM
+200 TTSKLQM
-207 FALSPKVHIITDPR
+207 FALSPKVHIITDPL

-239 DAAIQN
+239 DATIQN
-245 LMGPAASQAMGLDDA
+245 LMGSATSNASTAGSNGL
-260 TTIQNLV
+260 
-267 GPTASQISTPG
+267 ASPG
-278 ANGFPSTSANG
+278 ANNAAT
-289 LPNGN
+289 N
-294 PGFNISTLLG
+294 PGLQISALLG
-304 AALNGGTEKPTM
+304 AALNGGSDKLGISQ
-316 AQTEA
+316 ADA
-321 SAFNQAVT
+321 SAFNQAMT
-329 QALSSSMQSPAA
+329 QALSSSVQSPAA

-350 AAPLNFGISGLPV
+350 ASPLNFGISGLPV

-372 SIQHIQMT
+372 SIQQIQMT

-391 GNTSQAFNMP
+391 GNISQAFNTP
-401 STASVLSLLD
+401 STASVLSLL
-411 GKLQEQDITSLAS
+411 GGNVQEQDIASLAS
-424 SFSQNMGEQSESGT
+424 SFLQDMGEQSDASG
-438 SDTSGQSS
+438 SETSGQSS
-446 SGFAQTLAQSNASDN
+446 SGFAQALAQSSASDN
-461 RSVANKEVATVATPL
+461 RAVASKEATTAVPTPM

-537 AMTRDLLQ
+537 SMTRDLLQ

-568 QNGSQSQQ
+568 HNGSQNQQ
-576 NASGNSTPQPQ
+576 NASGNASPQPQ
-587 VRDNSRAGTN
+587 VRDNSNVSTN
-597 NSDTTAQVVAN
+597 TSDTQAQVVAT

>member
-14 RTATPL
+14 RNATPL

-42 DFAQIMA
+42 DFAKIMA

-62 FAATSNAIHAESAQ
+62 FAATSNAIHAESEQ

-82 LLANKDAA
+82 LLANKDRA
-90 SQAQNQVKTTPKNNA
+90 SQAQNQDKIAPKDNS
-105 RVSEDAPAH
+105 RVSKEAPGH

-128 SSHRSRKTSTDTQDN
+128 SSHRSRKASTDNKDN
-143 DSASATSWQGD
+143 DLASATPWQGD
-154 MPHALA
+154 LPHALA
-160 LAASAANSVANALTN
+160 LAASAANSIADALTN
-175 PAAGIQVARTAANL
+175 QADDIPAARTAANL

-207 FALSPKVHIITDPR
+207 YALSPKVHIITDPR

-239 DAAIQN
+239 EATIQN
-245 LMGPAASQAMGLDDA
+245 LMGP
-260 TTIQNLV
+260 
-267 GPTASQISTPG
+267 TASQVSTPG
-278 ANGFPSTSANG
+278 ANSLPSTGANG
-289 LPNGN
+289 IANN
-294 PGFNISTLLG
+294 AGFNISALLG
-304 AALNGGTEKPTM
+304 AALNGGSDTANITQ
-316 AQTEA
+316 ADA
-321 SAFNQAVT
+321 AFNQAMT
-329 QALSSSMQSPAA
+329 QALSTSTQSPAA

-391 GNTSQAFNMP
+391 GNIAQAFNTP
-401 STASVLSLLD
+401 STASVLSLL
-411 GKLQEQDITSLAS
+411 GGNLQEQDITSLAS
-424 SFSQNMGEQSESGT
+424 SFSQNMGEQSDTSG
-438 SDTSGQSS
+438 SDSSGQSS
-446 SGFAQTLAQSNASDN
+446 SGFAQALAQSNASDN

-557 FGINAGFVQVG
+557 FGINAGFVEVG
-568 QNGSQSQQ
+568 QNGSQNQQ

-587 VRDNSRAGTN
+587 VRDNSSVGTN

>member
-1 MNLNSY
+1 
-7 LPLPTAP
+7 
-14 RTATPL
+14 
-20 ANSPAQGPASGADA
+20 
-34 VAGQGLGL
+34 
-42 DFAQIMA
+42 MA

-62 FAATSNAIHAESAQ
+62 FAATSNAIHAESEQ

-82 LLANKDAA
+82 LLANKDRA
-90 SQAQNQVKTTPKNNA
+90 SQAQNQDKTAPKDNA
-105 RVSEDAPAH
+105 RVSKEAPGH

-128 SSHRSRKTSTDTQDN
+128 SSHRSRKASTDNQDK
-143 DSASATSWQGD
+143 DLASATPWQGD
-154 MPHALA
+154 LPHALA
-160 LAASAANSVANALTN
+160 LATSAANSVADALTN
-175 PAAGIQVARTAANL
+175 PADGIPAARTAANL

-239 DAAIQN
+239 EATIQN
-245 LMGPAASQAMGLDDA
+245 LMGPASQA
-260 TTIQNLV
+260 
-267 GPTASQISTPG
+267 STPG
-278 ANGFPSTSANG
+278 ANGLPSSGANG
-289 LPNGN
+289 MPNGIAN
-294 PGFNISTLLG
+294 NAGFNISALLG
-304 AALNGGTEKPTM
+304 AALNGGSDTANITQ
-316 AQTEA
+316 ADA
-321 SAFNQAVT
+321 AFNQAMT
-329 QALSSSMQSPAA
+329 QALSTSTQSPAA

-391 GNTSQAFNMP
+391 GNIAQAFNTP
-401 STASVLSLLD
+401 STASVLSLL
-411 GKLQEQDITSLAS
+411 GGNLQEQDITSLAS
-424 SFSQNMGEQSESGT
+424 SFSQNMGEQSDTSG
-438 SDTSGQSS
+438 SDSSGQSS
-446 SGFAQTLAQSNASDN
+446 SGFAQALAQSNASDN

-557 FGINAGFVQVG
+557 FGINAGFVEVG
-568 QNGSQSQQ
+568 QNGSQNQQ

-587 VRDNSRAGTN
+587 VRDNSSVGTN

>member
-14 RTATPL
+14 RAATPP
-20 ANSPAQGPASGADA
+20 ANSPVQGSASGADA
-34 VAGQGLGL
+34 LAGQSLGL

-49 RQLQQLPA
+49 KQLQQLPA

-62 FAATSNAIHAESAQ
+62 FAATSDAIHADNAKAS
-76 AAEHAA
+76 EHLA

-90 SQAQNQVKTTPKNNA
+90 SPAAQEKPAPKNNS
-105 RVSEDAPAH
+105 RVSQDAPGHAD
-114 KEDKQESSAKSSSG
+114 DKQESSTKSSTGG
-128 SSHRSRKTSTDTQDN
+128 SQRSRKTSDGYDKDS
-143 DSASATSWQGD
+143 DSAAATPWQGNLPQVLD
-154 MPHALA
+154 LA
-160 LAASAANSVANALTN
+160 VKAANTVASVATN
-175 PAAGIQVARTAANL
+175 PASAGIQAARTAANL
-189 AAQELANASDA
+189 AAQELAQASDQ
-200 ATNKLQM
+200 TTSKLQM
-207 FALSPKVHIITDPR
+207 FALSPKVHIITDPL

-239 DAAIQN
+239 DATIQN
-245 LMGPAASQAMGLDDA
+245 LMGSATSNVSTAGSNGL
-260 TTIQNLV
+260 
-267 GPTASQISTPG
+267 PSPG
-278 ANGFPSTSANG
+278 ANNAAT
-289 LPNGN
+289 N
-294 PGFNISTLLG
+294 PGLHISALLG
-304 AALNGGTEKPTM
+304 AALNGGSDKLGISQ
-316 AQTEA
+316 ADA
-321 SAFNQAVT
+321 SAFNQAMT
-329 QALSSSMQSPAA
+329 QALSSSVQSPAA

-350 AAPLNFGISGLPV
+350 ASPLNFGISGLPV

-372 SIQHIQMT
+372 SIQQIQMT

-391 GNTSQAFNMP
+391 GNISQAFNTP
-401 STASVLSLLD
+401 STASVLSLL
-411 GKLQEQDITSLAS
+411 GGNVQEQDIASLAS
-424 SFSQNMGEQSESGT
+424 SFSQDMGEQSDASG
-438 SDTSGQSS
+438 SETSGQSS
-446 SGFAQTLAQSNASDN
+446 SGFAQALAQSSASDN
-461 RSVANKEVATVATPL
+461 RAVASKEAATAVPTPM

-537 AMTRDLLQ
+537 PMTRDLLQ

-568 QNGSQSQQ
+568 QNGGQNQQ
-576 NASGNSTPQPQ
+576 NASGNASPQPQ
-587 VRDNSRAGTN
+587 VRDNSNVSTN
-597 NSDTTAQVVAN
+597 TSDTQAQVVAT

>member
-14 RTATPL
+14 RVATPP
-20 ANSPAQGPASGADA
+20 ANSPVQGPASGADA
-34 VAGQGLGL
+34 VAGQSLGL

-62 FAATSNAIHAESAQ
+62 FAATSDAIHADNAKAS
-76 AAEHAA
+76 EHVA

-90 SQAQNQVKTTPKNNA
+90 LPVANQDKSVPKNNSHA
-105 RVSEDAPAH
+105 SKDDPGHAN
-114 KEDKQESSAKSSSG
+114 DKQESSTKSSSG
-128 SSHRSRKTSTDTQDN
+128 GSQRSRKASSDAMDKDS
-143 DSASATSWQGD
+143 DSAAATPYLPQVLD
-154 MPHALA
+154 LA
-160 LAASAANSVANALTN
+160 VKAANTVASVVTN
-175 PAAGIQVARTAANL
+175 PVAAGIQAVRTAANL
-189 AAQELANASDA
+189 ATQELTQSPEQ

-239 DAAIQN
+239 DATIQN
-245 LMGPAASQAMGLDDA
+245 LMGSATSNASATGSNGL
-260 TTIQNLV
+260 
-267 GPTASQISTPG
+267 PSSG
-278 ANGFPSTSANG
+278 ANGQ
-289 LPNGN
+289 PNGTTTN
-294 PGFNISTLLG
+294 SGLNINALLG
-304 AALNGGTEKPTM
+304 SALNGGSDSLGISQADAP
-316 AQTEA
+316 
-321 SAFNQAVT
+321 AFTQAMT
-329 QALSSSMQSPAA
+329 QALSSSVQTPAA
-341 NANLLQSAA
+341 NANLLQSAG
-350 AAPLNFGISGLPV
+350 AAPLNFGISGLPA

-372 SIQHIQMT
+372 SIQQIQMT

-391 GNTSQAFNMP
+391 GNISQSFNTP
-401 STASVLSLLD
+401 STASVLSLL
-411 GKLQEQDITSLAS
+411 GGNVQEQDIVNLAS
-424 SFSQNMGEQSESGT
+424 SFSQDMGEQSDASG

-446 SGFAQTLAQSNASDN
+446 SGFAQTLAQSSASDN
-461 RSVANKEVATVATPL
+461 RSVANKDATTAVATPM

-568 QNGSQSQQ
+568 QNGGQSQQ

-587 VRDNSRAGTN
+587 VRDNSGVNTN

>member
-14 RTATPL
+14 RNATPL

-49 RQLQQLPA
+49 QQLQQLPA

-62 FAATSNAIHAESAQ
+62 FAATSKAIHAESAQ
-76 AAEHAA
+76 AAEQAA
-82 LLANKDAA
+82 LLANKDRA
-90 SQAQNQVKTTPKNNA
+90 SQAQNQDKIAPKDNS
-105 RVSEDAPAH
+105 RVSKEAPGH

-128 SSHRSRKTSTDTQDN
+128 SSHRSRKASSDAQDSDT
-143 DSASATSWQGD
+143 ASATPWQGD
-154 MPHALA
+154 LPHALA
-160 LAASAANSVANALTN
+160 LAASAANSVADALTN
-175 PAAGIQVARTAANL
+175 PADGIPAARTAANL

-207 FALSPKVHIITDPR
+207 YALSPKVHIITDPR

-239 DAAIQN
+239 EATIQN
-245 LMGPAASQAMGLDDA
+245 LMGPASQAS
-260 TTIQNLV
+260 N
-267 GPTASQISTPG
+267 PG
-278 ANGFPSTSANG
+278 ANSLPSTGANG
-289 LPNGN
+289 MPNGIAN
-294 PGFNISTLLG
+294 NAGFNISALLG
-304 AALNGGTEKPTM
+304 AALNGGSDTANITQ
-316 AQTEA
+316 ADA
-321 SAFNQAVT
+321 AFNQAMT
-329 QALSSSMQSPAA
+329 QALSTSTQSPAA

-391 GNTSQAFNMP
+391 GNIAQTFNTP
-401 STASVLSLLD
+401 STASVLSLL
-411 GKLQEQDITSLAS
+411 GGNLQDQDITSLAS
-424 SFSQNMGEQSESGT
+424 SFSQNMGEQSDTSG
-438 SDTSGQSS
+438 SDSSGQSS
-446 SGFAQTLAQSNASDN
+446 SGFAQALAQSNASDN

-557 FGINAGFVQVG
+557 FGINAGFVEVG
-568 QNGSQSQQ
+568 QNGSQNQQ

-587 VRDNSRAGTN
+587 VRDNSSVGTN

>member
-14 RTATPL
+14 RAATPP
-20 ANSPAQGPASGADA
+20 ANSPVQGPTSGADA
-34 VAGQGLGL
+34 VAGQSLGL

-57 SQRQS
+57 AQRQS
-62 FAATSNAIHAESAQ
+62 FAATSDAIHANNAQ
-76 AAEHAA
+76 ASEHAA
-82 LLANKDAA
+82 LLANKDAGSPA
-90 SQAQNQVKTTPKNNA
+90 DTQDKPAPKNNS
-105 RVSEDAPAH
+105 RVSQDAPGHAD
-114 KEDKQESSAKSSSG
+114 DKQESSTKSSSSG
-128 SSHRSRKTSTDTQDN
+128 SQRNKK
-143 DSASATSWQGD
+143 ASAGANDKDSEPVAVTPWQSD
-154 MPHALA
+154 LSHMLA
-160 LAASAANSVANALTN
+160 MANATTN
-175 PAAGIQVARTAANL
+175 AGVGFETDPAGIHATRTAANL
-189 AAQELANASDA
+189 AAQELAQQNNQAG
-200 ATNKLQM
+200 NNLQK
-207 FALSPKVHIITDPR
+207 FALSSKVHIITDPR

-239 DAAIQN
+239 DATIQN
-245 LMGPAASQAMGLDDA
+245 LMGSA
-260 TTIQNLV
+260 TSN
-267 GPTASQISTPG
+267 GG
-278 ANGFPSTSANG
+278 ANGLAPSGANG
-289 LPNGN
+289 QPNGAATAT
-294 PGFNISTLLG
+294 GLNISALLG
-304 AALNGGTEKPTM
+304 AALNGGSDKLGISQADAP
-316 AQTEA
+316 
-321 SAFNQAVT
+321 AFSQAMT
-329 QALSSSMQSPAA
+329 QALSSSVQSPAVS
-341 NANLLQSAA
+341 ANLLQSAA
-350 AAPLNFGISGLPV
+350 AAPLNFGISGLPT

-372 SIQHIQMT
+372 SIQQIQMT

-391 GNTSQAFNMP
+391 GNISQAFNTP
-401 STASVLSLLD
+401 STASVLSLL
-411 GKLQEQDITSLAS
+411 GGNVQEQDIASLAS
-424 SFSQNMGEQSESGT
+424 SFSQDTGEQSDA
-438 SDTSGQSS
+438 SDSETSGQSS
-446 SGFAQTLAQSNASDN
+446 SAFAQALAQSSASDN
-461 RSVANKEVATVATPL
+461 RSVAGKDAATAVATPM

-568 QNGSQSQQ
+568 QNGGQNQQ

-587 VRDNSRAGTN
+587 VRDNSSVSTN
-597 NSDTTAQVVAN
+597 TSDTQAQVVAS
-608 RGKDSSSL
+608 RGKDSTSL

>member
-14 RTATPL
+14 RNATPL

-62 FAATSNAIHAESAQ
+62 FAATSKAIHAESAQ
-76 AAEHAA
+76 AAEQAA
-82 LLANKDAA
+82 LLANKDRA
-90 SQAQNQVKTTPKNNA
+90 SQAQNQDKIAPKDNS
-105 RVSEDAPAH
+105 RVSKEAPGH

-128 SSHRSRKTSTDTQDN
+128 SSHRSRKASTDNKDN
-143 DSASATSWQGD
+143 DLASATPWQGD
-154 MPHALA
+154 LPHALA
-160 LAASAANSVANALTN
+160 MAASAANSVANALTN
-175 PAAGIQVARTAANL
+175 PADGIPAARTAANL

-239 DAAIQN
+239 EATIQN
-245 LMGPAASQAMGLDDA
+245 LMGPASQA
-260 TTIQNLV
+260 
-267 GPTASQISTPG
+267 STPG
-278 ANGFPSTSANG
+278 SNSLPSTGANGM
-289 LPNGN
+289 PNGIAN
-294 PGFNISTLLG
+294 NAGFNISALLG
-304 AALNGGTEKPTM
+304 AALNGGSDTANI
-316 AQTEA
+316 AQA
-321 SAFNQAVT
+321 DAAFNQAMA
-329 QALSSSMQSPAA
+329 QALSTSKQIPAA

-391 GNTSQAFNMP
+391 GNIAQAFNTP
-401 STASVLSLLD
+401 STASVLSLL
-411 GKLQEQDITSLAS
+411 GGNLQEQDISSLAS
-424 SFSQNMGEQSESGT
+424 SFSQNMGEQSDTSG
-438 SDTSGQSS
+438 SDSSGQSS
-446 SGFAQTLAQSNASDN
+446 SGFAQALAQSNASDN

-557 FGINAGFVQVG
+557 FGINAGFVEVG
-568 QNGSQSQQ
+568 QNGSQNQQ

-587 VRDNSRAGTN
+587 VRDNSSVGSN

>member
-14 RTATPL
+14 RAATPL
-20 ANSPAQGPASGADA
+20 ANSPTQGPASGADA
-34 VAGQGLGL
+34 VAGQSLGL

-49 RQLQQLPA
+49 RQFQQLPA
-57 SQRQS
+57 SQRQN
-62 FAATSNAIHAESAQ
+62 FAATSDAIHADNAQ
-76 AAEHAA
+76 ASEHSA

-90 SQAQNQVKTTPKNNA
+90 AQAGNQDKPEPNNNS
-105 RVSEDAPAH
+105 RVPQDAPGHARD
-114 KEDKQESSAKSSSG
+114 DKQESSAKSSSG
-128 SSHRSRKTSTDTQDN
+128 SSQRSKKPATDDK
-143 DSASATSWQGD
+143 DSDTTSATGWQSD
-154 MPHALA
+154 LPQALD
-160 LAASAANSVANALTN
+160 LAAKAASTVANALTN
-175 PAAGIQVARTAANL
+175 PAAGLQAARTAANL
-189 AAQELANASDA
+189 AAQELAQASTD

-239 DAAIQN
+239 DATIQN
-245 LMGPAASQAMGLDDA
+245 LMGSADASKSA
-260 TTIQNLV
+260 TQ
-267 GPTASQISTPG
+267 PG
-278 ANGFPSTSANG
+278 FSNGQPNGSAN
-289 LPNGN
+289 NS
-294 PGFNISTLLG
+294 GFNISALLG
-304 AALNGGTEKPTM
+304 AALNGGSDKLNISQADAP
-316 AQTEA
+316 
-321 SAFNQAVT
+321 AFNQAMT
-329 QALSSSMQSPAA
+329 QALASSAQSPAA

-350 AAPLNFGISGLPV
+350 AAPLNFGISGLPA

-372 SIQHIQMT
+372 SIQQIQMT
-380 VLPPAVLPVQS
+380 VLPPAVMPVQS
-391 GNTSQAFNMP
+391 GNTSQAFNTP
-401 STASVLSLLD
+401 STASVLSLL
-411 GKLQEQDITSLAS
+411 GGNVQEQDIASLAS
-424 SFSQNMGEQSESGT
+424 SFSQDMGEQSDSSG
-438 SDTSGQSS
+438 SNTSGQSS
-446 SGFAQTLAQSNASDN
+446 SGFAQALAQSSSDN
-461 RSVANKEVATVATPL
+461 KFVASKDAANAVATPMS
-476 NEVYDQLSDKL
+476 EVYDQLSDKL

-568 QNGSQSQQ
+568 QNGGQSQQ

-587 VRDNSRAGTN
+587 VRDNSGVNTN

>member
-14 RTATPL
+14 RNATPL

-49 RQLQQLPA
+49 QQLQQLPA

-62 FAATSNAIHAESAQ
+62 FAATSKAIHAESAQ
-76 AAEHAA
+76 AAEQAA
-82 LLANKDAA
+82 LSANKDAA
-90 SQAQNQVKTTPKNNA
+90 SQAQNQDKTAPKNNA
-105 RVSEDAPAH
+105 RVSEDAPGH

-128 SSHRSRKTSTDTQDN
+128 SSHRSRKASSDAQDSDT
-143 DSASATSWQGD
+143 ASATPWQGD
-154 MPHALA
+154 LPHALA
-160 LAASAANSVANALTN
+160 LAASAANSVADALTN
-175 PAAGIQVARTAANL
+175 PADGIPAARTAANL

-207 FALSPKVHIITDPR
+207 YALSPKVHIITDPR

-239 DAAIQN
+239 EATIQN
-245 LMGPAASQAMGLDDA
+245 LMGPASQA
-260 TTIQNLV
+260 
-267 GPTASQISTPG
+267 STPG
-278 ANGFPSTSANG
+278 ANGLPSSGANG
-289 LPNGN
+289 MPNGIAN
-294 PGFNISTLLG
+294 NAGFNISALLG
-304 AALNGGTEKPTM
+304 AALNGGSDTANITQ
-316 AQTEA
+316 ADA
-321 SAFNQAVT
+321 AFNQAMT
-329 QALSSSMQSPAA
+329 QALSTSTQSPAA

-391 GNTSQAFNMP
+391 GNIAQAFNTP
-401 STASVLSLLD
+401 STASVLSLL
-411 GKLQEQDITSLAS
+411 GGNLQEQDITSLAS
-424 SFSQNMGEQSESGT
+424 SFSQNMGEQSDTSG
-438 SDTSGQSS
+438 SDSSGQSS
-446 SGFAQTLAQSNASDN
+446 SGFAQALAQSNASDN

-557 FGINAGFVQVG
+557 FGINAGFVEVG
-568 QNGSQSQQ
+568 QNGSQNQQ

-587 VRDNSRAGTN
+587 VRDNSSVGTN

>member
-14 RTATPL
+14 RAATPP
-20 ANSPAQGPASGADA
+20 ANSPVQGSASGADA
-34 VAGQGLGL
+34 LAGQSLGL

-49 RQLQQLPA
+49 KQLQQLPA

-62 FAATSNAIHAESAQ
+62 FAATSDAIHADNAKAS
-76 AAEHAA
+76 EHLA

-90 SQAQNQVKTTPKNNA
+90 APAATQDKPAPKNNS
-105 RVSEDAPAH
+105 RVSQDAPGHAD
-114 KEDKQESSAKSSSG
+114 DKQESSTKSSSG
-128 SSHRSRKTSTDTQDN
+128 GSQRSRKTSDGNDKDS
-143 DSASATSWQGD
+143 DSAAATPWQGNLPQVLD
-154 MPHALA
+154 LA
-160 LAASAANSVANALTN
+160 VKAANTVASVAAN
-175 PAAGIQVARTAANL
+175 PASAGIQAARTAANL
-189 AAQELANASDA
+189 AAQELAQASDQ
-200 ATNKLQM
+200 TTSKLQM
-207 FALSPKVHIITDPR
+207 FALSPKVHIITDPL

-239 DAAIQN
+239 DATIQN
-245 LMGPAASQAMGLDDA
+245 LMGSGTSNASTAGSNGL
-260 TTIQNLV
+260 
-267 GPTASQISTPG
+267 ASPG
-278 ANGFPSTSANG
+278 ANNAAT
-289 LPNGN
+289 N
-294 PGFNISTLLG
+294 PGLQISALLG
-304 AALNGGTEKPTM
+304 AALNGGSDKLGISQADAP
-316 AQTEA
+316 
-321 SAFNQAVT
+321 AFNQAMT
-329 QALSSSMQSPAA
+329 QAPSSSVQSPAA

-372 SIQHIQMT
+372 SIQQIQMT

-391 GNTSQAFNMP
+391 GNISQAFNTP
-401 STASVLSLLD
+401 STASVLSLL
-411 GKLQEQDITSLAS
+411 GGNVQEQDIASLAS
-424 SFSQNMGEQSESGT
+424 SFSQDMGEQSDASG
-438 SDTSGQSS
+438 SETSGQSS
-446 SGFAQTLAQSNASDN
+446 SGFAQALAQSSASDN
-461 RSVANKEVATVATPL
+461 RAVASKEAATAVPTPM

-537 AMTRDLLQ
+537 PMTRDLLQ

-568 QNGSQSQQ
+568 QNGGQNQQ
-576 NASGNSTPQPQ
+576 NASGNASPQPQ
-587 VRDNSRAGTN
+587 VRDNSNVSTN
-597 NSDTTAQVVAN
+597 TSDTQAQVVAT